1 MTRDQKIVA
10 AGAASGVASM
20 ALAMW
25 VLSAM
30 LLAVPAGLE
39 TVSERLAYALRWEAL
54 AALPLV
60 LMIGA
65 VGNARA
71 LSDAIDPTRG
81 AEDAKMVIDGRVADN
96 TMQQYLLFLAGSLG
110 LAASLPT
117 ARMPVI
123 GAAAIV
129 VRPYVAGGAIRAAA
143 AHLVVGGVELAVG
156 LELTRRHGRRIA
168 LGETKR
174 GTRPAPPDQS
184 SRCISASNR

>member
-1 MTRDQKIVA
+1 MTRDRKIVA

-25 VLSAM
+25 VLSTM
-30 LLAVPAGLE
+30 VLAVPAGLE

-71 LSDAIDPTRG
+71 LSDAIDPMRG
-81 AEDAKMVIDGRVADN
+81 AEDRKMVIDGRVADN
-96 TMQQYLLFLAGSLG
+96 TTQQFLLFLAGSLG
-110 LAASLPT
+110 LAAGLPT

-129 VRPYVAGGAIRAAA
+129 FAVARLAFWIGYRIDPLYRAFGFAA
-143 AHLVVGGVELAVG
+143 TFYLNLGLLVAALWRAV
-156 LELTRRHGRRIA
+156 A
-168 LGETKR
+168 
-174 GTRPAPPDQS
+174 
-184 SRCISASNR
+184 

>member
-1 MTRDQKIVA
+1 MTRDRKIVA

-25 VLSAM
+25 VLSTM
-30 LLAVPAGLE
+30 VLAVPAGLE
-39 TVSERLAYALRWEAL
+39 TVSERLAYTLRWEAL

-81 AEDAKMVIDGRVADN
+81 AEDRKMVIDGRVADN
-96 TMQQYLLFLAGSLG
+96 TTQQFLLFLAGSLG

-129 VRPYVAGGAIRAAA
+129 FVVARLAFWIGYRIDPLYRAFGFAA
-143 AHLVVGGVELAVG
+143 TFYLNLGLLVAALWRAV
-156 LELTRRHGRRIA
+156 A
-168 LGETKR
+168 
-174 GTRPAPPDQS
+174 
-184 SRCISASNR
+184 